1 MKDINMAIHTIKLT
15 TEHKDEVTPEPE
27 QLTDIDRKEATELRR
42 KVHNAKTHKL
52 KKAIIKEF
60 LNKRIKQFSL

>member
-1 MKDINMAIHTIKLT
+1 MDIHNIRLT
-15 TEHKDEVTPEPE
+15 KSHKDEIMDPDELTSSDLPEA
-27 QLTDIDRKEATELRR
+27 KELRR

-60 LNKRIKQFSL
+60 LQKRIKQFS